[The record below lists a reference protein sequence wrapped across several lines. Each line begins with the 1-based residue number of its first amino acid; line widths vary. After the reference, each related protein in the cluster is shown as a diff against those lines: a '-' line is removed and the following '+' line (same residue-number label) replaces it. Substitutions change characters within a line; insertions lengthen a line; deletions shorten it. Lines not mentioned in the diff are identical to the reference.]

1 MTRPVL
7 SSYNNIELPTING
20 DSGVWGTV
28 LNNALNSL
36 DDLIYANEQGTAT
49 NTAAIATLNAND
61 QTSGSVDAKIAAA
74 TAAIRGT
81 STSTL
86 SSLESLIGD
95 AGNVDLSSINNS
107 ITNLQ
112 TNLGAPTNANL
123 TTAVYPRVQS
133 LESSISTLVG
143 GTAGDDTK
151 SVRTIATEVI
161 GASNTGITSTA
172 AQTLIDNS
180 IAAVQGNTTQ
190 TIADL
195 LALIQTLQGQV
206 AQLQQDVT
214 ALQTSKAS
222 ASSVTAL
229 ENTVNGN
236 ANTTGLVTTVA
247 NVSSTATQAKNAA
260 NTATNNVSTLTTSVN
275 GVSGRVTALEN
286 AGHITSSALAPY
298 ITTATANASYVTP
311 SSLSTTLS
319 SYATQNYVTSRGY
332 LTSSNL
338 AGYNYATQSYV
349 NTAIANIGS
358 GTNYVSTSDAN
369 WKKVRGLFEGQS
381 DTNRTLPTALYL
393 SNSISGYRNKI
404 TSYTSTNDPVFI
416 NETTSGANQT
426 YKSLYEN
433 VYGNQYW
440 NKLLGLFGA
449 SNTLIEN
456 NAPFAL
462 YLRQS
467 ATDYIRLDVL
477 LSNNEPYLY
486 YAGYHNGSYIGQA
499 EFKIN
504 DMRSLVS
511 LIRGGSLSILPHN
524 LYLGSASDD
533 SNYLRILAPS
543 TSTNTWL
550 RIDPINNG
558 VSNTSINLVSGTH
571 T

>member
-61 QTSGSVDAKIAAA
+61 QTIGSVDAKIA
-74 TAAIRGT
+74 TAINTLKDG
-81 STSTL
+81 STNTL
-86 SSLESLIGD
+86 ADLETLISA
-95 AGNVDLSSINNS
+95 AGNIDLSSINNS

-143 GTAGDDTK
+143 GTAGDDQK
-151 SVRTIATEVI
+151 SVRAIATEVI

-172 AQTLIDNS
+172 AQSLIDTS

-214 ALQTSKAS
+214 ALQTSKAA
-222 ASSVTAL
+222 ASSLTAL
-229 ENTVNGN
+229 ETTVNGN

-260 NTATNNVSTLTTSVN
+260 DTASNNVTNLTISLN
-275 GVSGRVTALEN
+275 GLTGRVSTLEN
-286 AGHITSSALAPY
+286 AGYITSSALSPY
-298 ITTATANASYVTP
+298 ITTQTANSTYATPSYV
-311 SSLSTTLS
+311 SVVLSG
-319 SYATQNYVTSRGY
+319 YATQSYVTSRGY

-349 NTAIANIGS
+349 NTAIANANAGS
-358 GTNYVSTSDAN
+358 SFVSTTDAN
-369 WKKVRGLFEGQS
+369 WKKVRGLFEGVQ
-381 DTNRTLPTALYL
+381 DNNRTLPTNIYL
-393 SNSISGYRNKI
+393 GGTDSRIYYDAST
-404 TSYTSTNDPVFI
+404 TSYKDVSAI
-416 NETTSGANQT
+416 NTTSGSAYVSTTDSTWLKLYYLINGHSTESQWS
-426 YKSLYEN
+426 SLPT
-433 VYGNQYW
+433 G
-440 NKLLGLFGA
+440 
-449 SNTLIEN
+449 I
-456 NAPFAL
+456 
-462 YLRQS
+462 YLRS
-467 ATDYIRLDVL
+467 WSTDIYETYPANKYIFVTANAWDAGNAHLWVREFIGLNTVPRETRL
-477 LSNNEPYLY
+477 NNP
-486 YAGYHNGSYIGQA
+486 
-499 EFKIN
+499 
-504 DMRSLVS
+504 
-511 LIRGGSLSILPHN
+511 
-524 LYLGSASDD
+524 
-533 SNYLRILAPS
+533 
-543 TSTNTWL
+543 T
-550 RIDPINNG
+550 
-558 VSNTSINLVSGTH
+558 
-571 T
+571 